1 MTMSLGSL
9 SQRWRLVAAGAWLL
23 SVMLVASAGTTL
35 AVDEEQLPQDDAAV
49 LVELEV
55 GETPAPR
62 LTKEDALAK
71 ARELYGEDA
80 MGATTVDAYLV
91 SATPEISLRPPGPT
105 WIVHMSGMGMVMPG
119 PAKEAG
125 TPVATNVVD
134 NLYVCIDAETGEL
147 LMGIWT
153 K

>member
-1 MTMSLGSL
+1 MTTSLGSL
-9 SQRWRLVAAGAWLL
+9 SQRWRFVAAGAWFV
-23 SVMLVASAGTTL
+23 SVMLVGNAGATL
-35 AVDEEQLPQDDAAV
+35 AAEEQRLPQDDAAI

-71 ARELYGEDA
+71 AMELYGEDA
-80 MGATTVDAYLV
+80 MGASKVDAHLV
-91 SATPEISLRPPGPT
+91 SATPEIALRTPGPT
-105 WIVHMSGMGMVMPG
+105 WIVHMSGMGMVMTG
-119 PAKEAG
+119 PAEEED
-125 TPVATNVVD
+125 TPVATAVVD
-134 NLYVCIDAETGEL
+134 NLYVYIDAVTGEF